1 MLSVFKTSY
10 TNTVKFH
17 NNDVKFAT
25 PYDGDDN
32 TSGSKSLS
40 VINKIKKG
48 ETVNIYDYDANNEYI
63 GEVFSDNTI
72 FLKFYDGE
80 FILYYEDKDNNIL
93 TDSDP
98 IVHLMYDFGTP
109 TGSDSYN
116 EDFTDEVYD

>member
-17 NNDVKFAT
+17 NNDVKFVI

-48 ETVNIYDYDANNEYI
+48 ENVDIYDYDANNEYI

-80 FILYYEDKDNNIL
+80 FILYYEDKNNNIL

>member
-1 MLSVFKTSY
+1 M
-10 TNTVKFH
+10 
-17 NNDVKFAT
+17 
-25 PYDGDDN
+25 
-32 TSGSKSLS
+32 
-40 VINKIKKG
+40 
-48 ETVNIYDYDANNEYI
+48 
-63 GEVFSDNTI
+63 FSDNTI